1 MTESM
6 AVSWRGDP
14 GNGDAS
20 NADYGTFVSRL
31 NAQASW
37 GDWLLAARLDSAAF
51 ASVPLLGDR
60 ISKPTTPD
68 VPGRPVNSADLEGRF
83 VQALVDPRKGL
94 EKLTLRYG
102 GRGLEVTLGD
112 FYANFGRGLVL
123 SLRKV
128 DELGLDTTILGG
140 KLALRSG
147 PLTTTVLAGVT
158 NIQNLDETTSRYSP
172 DPDDALAAARV
183 EYRLPGN
190 AQLGVHGLYGRPSQQ
205 RLISATTPDEVRR
218 AGVSLEMPRPLPGL
232 SLYGEY
238 ALRADHEA
246 DAEHPGH
253 AFYTSATGTSGPLS
267 VVFEGKAYLG
277 YQPWKATNNAGIKN
291 LLNVVYMAPPTLERI
306 ITPLSNNTDIVAGR
320 LRLDYAA
327 GPALSGYAAYE
338 LGEIF
343 PNASERYVLHDGYAG
358 GQLRWSSGRG
368 HLFPLLGWREERD
381 KATGELA
388 ERIVA
393 FEGDATQPIVG
404 SWSVESQWLVWERYK
419 PANGEWLEGQAYLA
433 LKNAPGLVMAV
444 GYEFTTALMESSNQH
459 DFVNGTVQWN
469 ITPSTSLKLFAG
481 GQRAGLKCVSGLCR
495 IYPAFNGVRLELV
508 GRL

>member
-1 MTESM
+1 MVRPPLRTATLLVSVPLSLSSLARAENAEVVSPPEIATAVEPEAPLVVPAVESSAAPQPGPTAPVTSAPRLVTASALTPPASSPRSPLEAVGWTVTESM

-51 ASVPLLGDR
+51 ASAPLLGDR
-60 ISKPTTPD
+60 LSKPSTPD
-68 VPGRPVNSADLEGRF
+68 VAGRPVNSADLEGRF
-83 VQALVDPRKGL
+83 VQALVDPRKGV

-140 KLALRSG
+140 KVALRSG

-190 AQLGVHGLYGRPSQQ
+190 AQVGLHGLYGRPSQQ

-253 AFYTSATGTSGPLS
+253 ALYASATSTNGPLS
-267 VVFEGKAYLG
+267 LVFEGKAYLG

-291 LLNVVYMAPPTLERI
+291 LLNVVYMAPPTLE
-306 ITPLSNNTDIVAGR
+306 ITAG
-320 LRLDYAA
+320 
-327 GPALSGYAAYE
+327 
-338 LGEIF
+338 
-343 PNASERYVLHDGYAG
+343 
-358 GQLRWSSGRG
+358 
-368 HLFPLLGWREERD
+368 
-381 KATGELA
+381 LA
-388 ERIVA
+388 EA
-393 FEGDATQPIVG
+393 ST
-404 SWSVESQWLVWERYK
+404 L
-419 PANGEWLEGQAYLA
+419 
-433 LKNAPGLVMAV
+433 
-444 GYEFTTALMESSNQH
+444 
-459 DFVNGTVQWN
+459 TVRL
-469 ITPSTSLKLFAG
+469 PL
-481 GQRAGLKCVSGLCR
+481 GLKG
-495 IYPAFNGVRLELV
+495 
-508 GRL
+508 